1 MDYRLELLDDSTF
14 EDLVNTICQKTLGTG
29 VISFSPG
36 KDGGRDGKFTGTAK
50 NYPST
55 AEPWVGKFIM
65 QAKWTGESSASCSD
79 YDFEKI
85 VKDEIIKIKKLK
97 DAGDID
103 CYLLFTNR
111 KYTGLKGE
119 ELLKKIITET
129 GVKNSV
135 IIGKETIN
143 DRYLNQHK
151 EIVRLYKL
159 DLHHIPFDFS
169 DEEIKEIIL
178 AFKLQ
183 LHSIENDIK
192 AEVDRIKH
200 DFVFID
206 KKEKNKKNR
215 LGEEYF
221 QNEIAAKSLMDF
233 EKIERFLALPQNED
247 IKDYYFDVVSE
258 LSNLITIKRDNF
270 DAFEEIFLFIYKMV
284 CDGNQELKRTK
295 KHIWTF
301 LHYMYYNCEIGLKE

>member
-1 MDYRLELLDDSTF
+1 MDYQLDQLHDSTF
-14 EDLVNTICQKTLGTG
+14 EDLVNTICQKILGPG

-36 KDGGRDGKFTGTAK
+36 KDGGRDGKFTGTAQ
-50 NYPST
+50 NFPDNIN
-55 AEPWVGKFIM
+55 PWSGKFII
-65 QAKWTGESSASCSD
+65 QAKWTGDSSASCSD
-79 YDFEKI
+79 SDFEKI
-85 VKDEIIKIKKLK
+85 VKDEIKKIKKLK
-97 DAGDID
+97 EAGDID
-103 CYLLFTNR
+103 CYMLFTNR
-111 KYTGLKGE
+111 KYTGIKGE
-119 ELLKKIITET
+119 EHLKNIMTET
-129 GVKNSV
+129 GVEKSI

-151 EIVRLYKL
+151 EIVRQYRL
-159 DLHHIPFDFS
+159 DLLHIPFDFS
-169 DEEIKEIIL
+169 DEEIKDIIL
-178 AFKLQ
+178 AFKTQ
-183 LHSIENDIK
+183 LRFIENDLK
-192 AEVDRIKH
+192 AEIDRIKH
-200 DFVFID
+200 DFSYID

-270 DAFEEIFLFIYKMV
+270 DAFEEIFLFIYKMI
-284 CDGNQELKRTK
+284 CDGSKELKGTK
-295 KHIWTF
+295 RHVTTF